1 MYNLYCGKYKIKI
14 EASSDNHTL
23 HVEFLWI
30 EFQYHASF
38 MFKPSILVRIRFSCQ
53 VLSKAIKL
61 SYNHYF
67 KSLKWKLIKLEQAL
81 ILLQYVY
88 RHVWTVPKSMLQCS
102 FGSQETRSQWW
113 NQLTDNLKTLRECRE
128 CLMVYHSDIL
138 PMDSFWSLETVK
150 TKKLSKW
157 SPCFVIDIQYWCLS

>member
-1 MYNLYCGKYKIKI
+1 MKVNQ
-14 EASSDNHTL
+14 T
-23 HVEFLWI
+23 WT
-30 EFQYHASF
+30 
-38 MFKPSILVRIRFSCQ
+38 SINFTTVC
-53 VLSKAIKL
+53 
-61 SYNHYF
+61 
-67 KSLKWKLIKLEQAL
+67 
-81 ILLQYVY
+81 

-138 PMDSFWSLETVK
+138 PMDSFWSLETAK

-157 SPCFVIDIQYWCLS
+157 SPCFVINIQYWCLSYTGCAVLQYNYWTYTYCIWLLIFMVLIIFPAHFFD